1 MPRITFT
8 PDSTT
13 PTTFIISRG
22 ENGYSNQER
31 AEILLVRPPLRGQ
44 SGSFCL
50 RRGCWKDEEL

>member
-44 SGSFCL
+44 SGSFFEKRVL
-50 RRGCWKDEEL
+50 ER